1 MCKALEWITTTTLD
15 YNVLY
20 CISAIEREPVGQKQL
35 EDVTFFSAKQRFLQS
50 IEKRAGEGEAFR
62 FLKCLSSCKLMHMNR
77 ECLYEAT
84 KPRAKGHL
92 TTPKGRRKGEEGENE
107 QGGGR

>member
-1 MCKALEWITTTTLD
+1 MEQGPA
-15 YNVLY
+15 
-20 CISAIEREPVGQKQL
+20 GQKQL
-35 EDVTFFSAKQRFLQS
+35 GDVTFFSAKQRFLQS
-50 IEKRAGEGEAFR
+50 TEKGAGEREMFR

-92 TTPKGRRKGEEGENE
+92 TTPKRRGKAKGGW
-107 QGGGR
+107 GG